1 MTIPGPDPF
10 ELVGTTIAGK
20 YDVEEIVA
28 QTALSVVYRATHRV
42 WQRSV
47 AIKAFTAPSLSEESQ
62 RQLLASFVEEG
73 RLLMDLS
80 ERCASICQARD
91 VSSLTT
97 SRGEWVPYTVLE
109 WLDGECLEA
118 LLRREREEG
127 RTPRSLSAV
136 VELLNPI
143 AEALA
148 IAHERGVVHRDVK
161 PGNIFVLSGGGGE
174 AVRTKLL
181 DFGVAKVMRGAVAAP
196 GAVVSQSF
204 TPSYGAPEQFSAAY
218 GTTGPWTDVFALGL
232 IVVELLTGHEA
243 LQGDALS
250 GLAAQSCDPTV
261 RPTARTLG
269 AVVTDDVERVLE
281 RALAVSL
288 EHRFGSARALWSA
301 LRDALAAEA
310 TALGGQARAP
320 ADAAGPAAGA
330 AGAPSEGEIH
340 VEWDVPASSPDVARN
355 LGGVAGQTG
364 LAEMAEVAEP
374 GRVAHDVA
382 RSIDAPLCPDLG
394 VGIALRSTIPI
405 ALSRR
410 RIDAPP
416 PHIPKETP

>member
-1 MTIPGPDPF
+1 MTIPSPDPF

-47 AIKAFTAPSLSEESQ
+47 AIKAFTAPSLSEEAQ
-62 RQLLASFVEEG
+62 QQLLASFVEEG

-97 SRGEWVPYTVLE
+97 HRGEWVPYTVLE
-109 WLDGECLEA
+109 WLDGECLEV
-118 LLRREREEG
+118 LLRREHAEG
-127 RTPRSLSAV
+127 RSPRSLRAV

-143 AEALA
+143 AEALGV
-148 IAHERGVVHRDVK
+148 AHDRGIVHRDVK
-161 PGNIFVLSGGGGE
+161 PGNIFVLSSGAGE
-174 AVRTKLL
+174 APRTKLL
-181 DFGVAKVMRGAVAAP
+181 DFGVAKVMRGAAASP

-218 GTTGPWTDVFALGL
+218 GTTGPWTDVYALGL
-232 IVVELLTGHEA
+232 IVVELLTGREA

-250 GLAAQSCDPTV
+250 ALAAQSCDPHV

-269 AVVTDDVERVLE
+269 AVVTNDVEQVLE

-288 EHRFGSARALWSA
+288 EHRFGSARALWGA
-301 LRDALAAEA
+301 LRQALAAERSEA
-310 TALGGQARAP
+310 GVDARPAAP
-320 ADAAGPAAGA
+320 AGGPSE
-330 AGAPSEGEIH
+330 APSQTEIP
-340 VEWDVPASSPDVARN
+340 VEWDEPASSGEVEPPD
-355 LGGVAGQTG
+355 
-364 LAEMAEVAEP
+364 
-374 GRVAHDVA
+374 GRDEGDRGSNPTSQVDSP
-382 RSIDAPLCPDLG
+382 RSPDLADS
-394 VGIALRSTIPI
+394 VGAIALDSTIPI

-410 RIDAPP
+410 RIEPAPP
-416 PHIPKETP
+416 LIPKDST

>member
-1 MTIPGPDPF
+1 MTIPRPDPF

-47 AIKAFTAPSLSEESQ
+47 AIKAFTAPSLSEEAQ

-97 SRGEWVPYTVLE
+97 HRGDWVPYTVLE
-109 WLDGECLEA
+109 WLDGECLEE
-118 LLRREREEG
+118 LLRREHAEE
-127 RTPRSLSAV
+127 RPPRSLRAV

-143 AEALA
+143 ADALA
-148 IAHERGVVHRDVK
+148 IAHDRGIVHRDVK

-174 AVRTKLL
+174 ALRAKLL
-181 DFGVAKVMRGAVAAP
+181 DFGVAKVMRGAAAT

-204 TPSYGAPEQFSAAY
+204 TPSYGAPEQFSSAY

-232 IVVELLTGHEA
+232 IVVELLTGREA
-243 LQGDALS
+243 LQGDDLS
-250 GLAAQSCDPTV
+250 GLAAQSCDPHV

-269 AVVTDDVERVLE
+269 AVVTNEVEQVLE
-281 RALAVSL
+281 RALAVGL
-288 EHRFGSARALWSA
+288 EHRFGNARALWSA
-301 LRDALAAEA
+301 LRNALASEPPRPSVEA
-310 TALGGQARAP
+310 HSPPAP
-320 ADAAGPAAGA
+320 PEVGPPPE
-330 AGAPSEGEIH
+330 APSQVEIH
-340 VEWDVPASSPDVARN
+340 VEWDEPAASPDVAHHEDD
-355 LGGVAGQTG
+355 A
-364 LAEMAEVAEP
+364 
-374 GRVAHDVA
+374 A
-382 RSIDAPLCPDLG
+382 REIAAVRSPDLADVSIG
-394 VGIALRSTIPI
+394 GIALSSTIPI
-405 ALSRR
+405 ALNRR
-410 RIDAPP
+410 RSDVPP
-416 PHIPKETP
+416 PQIPKETT